1 VIGAPSTSRTA
12 SGRGRRRASAVLAAV
27 LLCASIGRAQDV
39 QESSLK
45 AAFIFSFARFTE
57 WPQDVL
63 QTAAT
68 FTACVL
74 GDNPI
79 RDALDR
85 VVKGRQLS
93 GRAISVS
100 QVKLDGKL
108 RSCQLLYVSGVTS
121 AQVAAIVASVRG
133 APVLTISDVD
143 DFAEQGGIAQMFV
156 EKGKM
161 RFDLNLEVARRSGL
175 QLSSKLLS
183 LAAHVHDGSKAA
195 VP

>member
-1 VIGAPSTSRTA
+1 MSLIA
-12 SGRGRRRASAVLAAV
+12 SELGWRYAGAVLAAFV
-27 LLCASIGRAQDV
+27 LCSSTGRAQDV
-39 QESSLK
+39 TASSLK
-45 AAFIFSFARFTE
+45 AAFVYSFAKFTE
-57 WPQDVL
+57 WPQDAAP
-63 QTAAT
+63 TAAT

-74 GDNPI
+74 GDNLI
-79 RDALDR
+79 REALDR

-108 RSCQLLYVSGVTS
+108 RTCHLLYVTGVTP
-121 AQVAAIVASVRG
+121 AQVAAIVAAVRG
-133 APVLTISDVD
+133 APVLTVSDVD
-143 DFAEQGGIAQMFV
+143 DFAEEGGIAQMFV
-156 EKGKM
+156 ENGKM

-175 QLSSKLLS
+175 QLSSKLLA